1 MGSVLKLVY
10 STKKII
16 SELENIY
23 DSDEEEGNTSE
34 NVGASET
41 GARSK
46 EGKID
51 AEKEKSKTA
60 GATSISAEDEEKDRK
75 DSAFECNICLDVAS
89 DAVISMCGHL
99 FCWPCLHQWL
109 ETRFVKSHD
118 VFANLFF
125 SNVFL
130 INLLYTMDLSST
142 KAHFYI
148 DICIIRLH

>member
-60 GATSISAEDEEKDRK
+60 ASAEDEEKERK

-130 INLLYTMDLSST
+130 INLLYTMDLSNT
-142 KAHFYI
+142 KAHLYI
-148 DICIIRLH
+148 EPKII